1 MCVVAIALDCHPDW
15 KLVLA
20 ANRDEFHARPAA
32 PLDRWAEAPH
42 VLAGRDLQ
50 AGGGWLGISEA
61 GRLAVVTN
69 IRDPDGP
76 DPEKRSRGAL
86 VGEWLIDGIMP
97 EGAGLARYNPFN
109 LLLHGPDGTLLL
121 SNRPEPQCTPLSP
134 GIHGL
139 SNGHPAEP
147 WPRRTA
153 AERAL
158 ADWIAAGEGE
168 DALFAMLR
176 DEQLRDD
183 MGAPIF
189 INAPVYGTRCSTL
202 VLVDG
207 AGRGRIIERCFD
219 AGAMVSG
226 TKSFA
231 FSWPG

>member
-20 ANRDEFHARPAA
+20 ANRDEFHERLAA

-50 AGGGWLGISEA
+50 AGGGWLGISKA

-76 DPEKRSRGAL
+76 DPAKRSRGAL
-86 VGEWLIDGIMP
+86 VGEWLMDGTVPDVPMLP
-97 EGAGLARYNPFN
+97 EYNPFN
-109 LLLHGPDGTLLL
+109 LLLHGPDGTQLF
-121 SNRPEPQCTPLSP
+121 SNRPEPQRQLLQP

-139 SNGHPAEP
+139 SNGHPGEP

-153 AERAL
+153 AESAL

-183 MGAPIF
+183 VGAPIF

-202 VLVDG
+202 VMVDG
-207 AGRGRIIERCFD
+207 AGHGRIIERRFGPGGDCT
-219 AGAMVSG
+219 GETSL
-226 TKSFA
+226 A
-231 FSWPG
+231 FVWPF